1 MSAHRRPLVALLS
14 STAFEGHRL
23 YEQRLAEELARDH
36 DVLFVQPPTAVWTR
50 RDGLRAGRG
59 PVRAPRGVR
68 VVTPW
73 VPPAS
78 RRRGLHRLNAPV
90 VALTLL
96 AACLRDGRRPRAVV
110 TAQDVTGP
118 LARAARAL
126 GARTA
131 FLVKDDYVAG
141 AGLVGVPAARL
152 RAGRERS
159 LDLADEVV
167 VVSPRLLRLAAERG
181 RTAHLVPAGAP
192 EPVAAEGAARAVA
205 EGSAPGPAP
214 GPAPEGERPFAVFLG
229 MVSDRLDLGWLE
241 ELVRTGT
248 DLVVVGPRQPTFT
261 QDAAWQR
268 LVADPRV
275 RWLGPREAGEVAGV
289 LARARVGV
297 MPYTLSEFNRA
308 SFPLKVLEYLAAGLP
323 VVSSR
328 LDAVEWLDA
337 PGVRVVDDAAGFAAA
352 VAELVAAGPSAR
364 GAGERRAFA
373 AGHTWRE
380 RGRRWR
386 ELLGLDAP
394 AAGGPAA
401 GEPAAGAR
409 A

>member
-78 RRRGLHRLNAPV
+78 RRRGLHHLNAPV

-110 TAQDVTGP
+110 SAQNVTGP

-192 EPVAAEGAARAVA
+192 EPAPGAAPAEPSA
-205 EGSAPGPAP
+205 EGSAPR
-214 GPAPEGERPFAVFLG
+214 GERPFAVFLG

-261 QDAAWQR
+261 QDAAWER

-275 RWLGPREAGEVAGV
+275 RWLGPREAGEVAEV

-328 LDAVEWLDA
+328 LDAVEWLGA
-337 PGVRVVDDAAGFAAA
+337 PGVRVADDAAGFAAA
-352 VAELVAAGPSAR
+352 VAELVAAAPSAR
-364 GAGERRAFA
+364 GADERRAFA
-373 AGHTWRE
+373 AGHTWHE

-394 AAGGPAA
+394 TTGGPAA
-401 GEPAAGAR
+401 EPAAEPA
-409 A
+409 AAAPA